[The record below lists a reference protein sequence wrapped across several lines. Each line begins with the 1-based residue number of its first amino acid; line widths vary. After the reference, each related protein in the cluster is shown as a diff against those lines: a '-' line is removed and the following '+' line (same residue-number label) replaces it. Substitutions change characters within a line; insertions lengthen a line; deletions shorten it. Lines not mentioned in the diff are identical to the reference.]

1 MGMVELDAGWARMA
15 LLPSAPYSADGASS
29 ACVMGVALERQQGVH
44 AVAGEAR
51 RDFDAWP
58 GEFALAAP
66 GVPMFSESAT
76 GGEYLLVAVDAGV
89 APLVRG
95 APRRLFRG
103 QKEAVAL
110 ARRLRR
116 VLLAQQPDA
125 QHAAHLAAELLAHGA
140 RLLDS
145 ATGGAR
151 PDAMAGVLAGAPGDA
166 AGRGAAYDADRPAHA
181 RVLDAIEQDL
191 ASPWP
196 LETLAALAGM
206 PLLRFLRSFT
216 HATGMTPHSWVTER
230 RLQRARRMLRSTN
243 APLADIAAACG
254 FAHQSHMGALLKRE
268 VVLSPA
274 QYRAR

>member
-1 MGMVELDAGWARMA
+1 MGMVELDAGWARIA

-116 VLLAQQPDA
+116 VLLSQQSDAQQAA
-125 QHAAHLAAELLAHGA
+125 QLAAELLTHGA
-140 RLLDS
+140 GLLDS
-145 ATGGAR
+145 AI
-151 PDAMAGVLAGAPGDA
+151 AGAS
-166 AGRGAAYDADRPAHA
+166 GRAAAYDADRPVHA

-196 LETLAALAGM
+196 LEALAALAGM

-216 HATGMTPHSWVTER
+216 HATGMTPHAWITER
-230 RLQRARRMLRSTN
+230 RLQHARRMLRSTN
-243 APLADIAAACG
+243 VPLADIAAACG

-268 VVLSPA
+268 VVQSPA

>member
-1 MGMVELDAGWARMA
+1 MGMVELDAGWARIA

-29 ACVMGVALERQQGVH
+29 ACVMGVALERQRGVH

-66 GVPMFSESAT
+66 GVPVFSESAQ
-76 GGEYLLVAVDAGV
+76 GGEYLLVAVDAAV
-89 APLVRG
+89 APTVTG

-103 QKEAVAL
+103 EKEAVAL

-116 VLLAQQPDA
+116 VLLSQQPDMR
-125 QHAAHLAAELLAHGA
+125 HAAQLAAALLAHGA
-140 RLLDS
+140 LLLDGAS
-145 ATGGAR
+145 A
-151 PDAMAGVLAGAPGDA
+151 PAGAS
-166 AGRGAAYDADRPAHA
+166 RRAAYDADRPAHA

-196 LETLAALAGM
+196 LEVLAALAGM

-216 HATGMTPHSWVTER
+216 HATGMTPHAWITER
-230 RLQRARRMLRSTN
+230 RLQHARRMLRSTN
-243 APLADIAAACG
+243 APLAEIAAACG
-254 FAHQSHMGALLKRE
+254 FAQQSHMGALLKRE
-268 VVLSPA
+268 AAQTPA